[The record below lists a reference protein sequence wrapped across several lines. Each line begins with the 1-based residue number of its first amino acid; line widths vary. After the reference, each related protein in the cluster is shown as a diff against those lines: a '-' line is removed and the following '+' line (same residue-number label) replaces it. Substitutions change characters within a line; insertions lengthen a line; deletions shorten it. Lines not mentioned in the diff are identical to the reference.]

1 MFEKKIVNLGNGI
14 WSCTCHEHSYEGEM
28 QNGKYHGKG
37 KMIDNFY
44 DEESKKWYDEPVNDK
59 G

>member
-1 MFEKKIVNLGNGI
+1 LATFAKLYGKKDDSAKLFMKKAWG
-14 WSCTCHEHSYEGEM
+14 
-28 QNGKYHGKG
+28 
-37 KMIDNFY
+37 DNFY